1 MNGTGLPGVDA
12 NGNYYTNIATPN
24 HTDEEA
30 RLFASQH
37 LFDYNGSETQFQKNA
52 LGNNMAYN
60 VPGAIYT
67 PTGSGSNAS
76 ATMSG
81 AYLVDP
87 VTGKSTRTQGCSTM
101 VTQLTLCSKSF
112 PSGI

>member
-81 AYLVDP
+81 AYLD
-87 VTGKSTRTQGCSTM
+87 
-101 VTQLTLCSKSF
+101 LN
-112 PSGI
+112 